1 MTDVAILSL
10 GTSIGLRSADEA
22 LAGVIRQA
30 GVSCRVVP
38 VELGASARL
47 RRHIAVTDLVEAL
60 AARRAARATRD
71 ARAVIVSGATTAL
84 LLPRLGV
91 PWAVRFDAPTALNR
105 PGLGGAWQRRRE
117 RRVLPGADLLLPLGA
132 AAADAAAPLLED
144 AARPPRV
151 VVLPIPVDVPPPR
164 AGVEREPEAVAYA
177 GWPWK
182 RGLDLLCAA
191 WAEAAPDGAR
201 LVIGGCDRATGMA
214 WLERSGVPEP
224 PGLEWAGP
232 LPREQWLERVAHATM
247 FLNASRREDY
257 GLAQLEAL
265 AAGTP
270 LVTVPSPG
278 PYEALAIA
286 RRLGPDLV
294 AADVS
299 AAALAPAIRAGF
311 SLDAEARS
319 AYAEGAVAAV
329 APYRPERVLELV
341 RGEVLPALGLGG

>member
-1 MTDVAILSL
+1 VTDVAILSL
-10 GTSIGLRSADEA
+10 GTSIGLRAADQA
-22 LAGVIRQA
+22 LADVVTRA

-38 VELGASARL
+38 VEIGAAGRL

-60 AARRAARATRD
+60 AARRAVRSARG

-84 LLPRLGV
+84 LLPDLGV

-105 PGLGGAWQRRRE
+105 PGCGGAWQRRRE
-117 RRVLPGADLLLPLGA
+117 RRVIARADLLLPLGSVA
-132 AAADAAAPLLED
+132 ARAAAPLLSGVE
-144 AARPPRV
+144 RPPRMV
-151 VVLPIPVDVPPPR
+151 ELPIPVDVPPPR
-164 AGVEREPEAVAYA
+164 EGPRELEAVAYA

-191 WAEAAPDGAR
+191 WAEAAPSGAR
-201 LVIGGCDRATGMA
+201 LVVGGCDRATGSA
-214 WLERSGVPEP
+214 WLERCGVPEP

-232 LPREQWLERVAHATM
+232 LPRDQWLERVGRASI

-278 PYEALAIA
+278 PYEALPIA
-286 RRLGPDLV
+286 RRLGSELV
-294 AADVS
+294 AGDVS

-311 SLDAEARS
+311 ALDEPARA
-319 AYAEGAVAAV
+319 AYADGAVAAV
-329 APYRPERVLELV
+329 EPYRPAAVLEIV
-341 RGEVLPALGLGG
+341 RGEVLPALGLTA